1 MAIYYL
7 DVDDEITSAASRI
20 RDSSDTHIALVIQG
34 GSRVATSR
42 INFRL
47 LAREAH
53 NRGRRLAI
61 VAADASVRSLA
72 QTAGLPVYA
81 AVGDYQR
88 AEAAR
93 PAGSQPGGTDAV
105 SDALDQ
111 LAATIDVTG
120 AGAGTAG
127 AARSRAGG
135 SGKAGTRSSANG
147 HGFGLSRV
155 LAVGLA
161 ATLIVAGFGA
171 YLFWP
176 SATVVLT
183 LREEPVGPMTI
194 TVKVDPAAKTTS
206 DVAATV
212 PGMAKAFPLNVSG
225 TFDATGQNVV
235 ETAATGTVTF
245 RNSNNYLSVPVLA
258 GTRVSTAGGVAF
270 TTTSTVTVPKAALLG
285 TTITPGTAEV
295 AIAAV
300 DKGLSGNVDAGAI
313 VRVPSD
319 LASALVGGNP
329 VTNKKATSGGTHTV
343 TPFVQQADIDS
354 AEASLA
360 SELDASFRSNM
371 TEPASISAGL
381 ELFPSSGHLD
391 AAAFSPDPATLL
403 NQAVASFDLSGTS
416 TGTATV
422 ADLAT
427 VRSLAERRIRAG
439 VAEGHSLVEGSVSV
453 ALGSPSALGSV
464 VSVPVMANAF
474 QAPTVDVDQL
484 RAAIKGKSVADAKA
498 YLSKYGDAQISVSP
512 FWASTVSGFDFRI
525 DLQVLTPTAQ
535 PTAVGSQGAG
545 LSRETT
551 PSEIFLPASPV
562 PSKASATAGEPTTST
577 LTPESTASTEA
588 SPTATP

>member
-20 RDSSDTHIALVIQG
+20 RDSSDTRIALVIQG

-93 PAGSQPGGTDAV
+93 PAGSQPGGTDAI

-120 AGAGTAG
+120 AGAGTAA

-194 TVKVDPAAKTTS
+194 TVKVDPAAQTTS

-212 PGMAKAFPLNVSG
+212 PGVAKAFPLNVSG

-403 NQAVASFDLSGTS
+403 NQAVASFDLSATS

-484 RAAIKGKSVADAKA
+484 RAAIKGKSVADAKT
-498 YLSKYGDAQISVSP
+498 YLSKYGDAQISISP

-525 DLQVLTPTAQ
+525 DLQVLAPTAQ

-551 PSEIFLPASPV
+551 PSEISLPASPV
-562 PSKASATAGEPTTST
+562 PSKASATVGEPITST
-577 LTPESTASTEA
+577 LTPESTAFTEA